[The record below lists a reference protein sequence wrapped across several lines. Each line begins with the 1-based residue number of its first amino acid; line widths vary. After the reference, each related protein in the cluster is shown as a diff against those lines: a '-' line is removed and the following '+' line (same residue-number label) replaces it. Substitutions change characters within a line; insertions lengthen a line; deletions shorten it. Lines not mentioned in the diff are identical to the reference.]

1 MIQAQNK
8 NKVKAEPNTT
18 PSPCQGQKT
27 DKTTTNG
34 ATVRTQGQAIS
45 GTKIA
50 LNTLVKNDGSSANSQ
65 PIPGKI
71 PIYNTSSLA
80 ASTTGMVMTNSNLAG
95 MAVQGTVYWLHIILS
110 YASITNWEQLNET
123 VLVWL
128 PVN

>member
-27 DKTTTNG
+27 DNKTTTTNG
-34 ATVRTQGQAIS
+34 TTVRTQGQAIS

-50 LNTLVKNDGSSANSQ
+50 LNTLVKNDGSSANTQ

-71 PIYNTSSLA
+71 PIYNASSLA
-80 ASTTGMVMTNSNLAG
+80 ASTSGMVMTNSNLAG
-95 MAVQGTVYWLHIILS
+95 MAVQGTVYWLYIILS
-110 YASITNWEQLNET
+110 YASITNWEQLYET
-123 VLVWL
+123 VFV
-128 PVN
+128 